1 MTTIGK
7 FSKKE
12 GLQFE
17 DPLTLLYYQ
26 GSHYISNRVII
37 HPNIITTLR
46 LIIMIGLTIS
56 FYYKKFTIIMALL
69 VQFCWFLDHLDGD
82 MARNYNNISKFGDYY
97 DHIVDV
103 TYLLPLYAILIYRL
117 YKKPGFIIL
126 LLFLILLNITTS
138 LLISCQEKIF
148 HKKNKETGSNILQL
162 VSSVCNLDKKYLKI
176 LKFFGGSTLMLYIG
190 VLMIYVNI

>member
-7 FSKKE
+7 FSKTQ
-12 GLQFE
+12 GVQYE
-17 DPLTLLYYQ
+17 DPLTLFYYNA
-26 GSHYISNRVII
+26 SRYISNKTVI

-56 FYYKKFTIIMALL
+56 FYYKKYTIIMALL
-69 VQFCWFLDHLDGD
+69 VQLCWFLDHLDGD
-82 MARNYNNISKFGDYY
+82 MARNHNLITKFGDYY

-103 TYLLPLYAILIYRL
+103 TYLLPLYVILIYRL
-117 YKKPGFIIL
+117 YAKPGFIVL

-138 LLISCQEKIF
+138 LLISCQEKLF
-148 HKKNKETGSNILQL
+148 HKKNKNTGSYMLQL
-162 VSSVCNLDKKYLKI
+162 LSSICNLDKNHLRI

-190 VLMIYVNI
+190 VLMIYVNY